1 MSLLQREREIIVS
14 NEYVDNFDFAEV
26 EEFIKGASKNLFI
39 SHKFK
44 HAKQMLVQPRGG
56 FPTYAKMFALY
67 EAFTKADIDILP
79 LTIDSHT
86 RLNDYASAKKMLALS
101 EENETDMLNGYPLVN
116 HGYRT
121 TRKMMTHFDTPISLR
136 HGTPDAR
143 LLVETALASGIFEI
157 EGGPIT
163 YMMPYSKNF
172 PLDKAFLYWKYV
184 ERVCGHYSSLN
195 EPINRESFGPLT
207 ATLVPPAITIVI
219 QLLEML
225 LSLEEGVKSFS
236 VSFSQSGSM
245 LQDIVTSNVLKKL
258 ARYYAEKIDCG
269 DADIHLVY
277 HQWMGAF
284 PYNKEF
290 SDSLIN
296 TATVIAIM
304 VGADKIITKTRD
316 EAFGI
321 PTIASNAQAVA
332 NTKYTLKI
340 LQGLPAISDAE
351 EEENLETMVHAI
363 MEAVFND
370 GADTL
375 WRKVFNSIKNGTV
388 DVPFSPHIINHN
400 KVITLRDPNNNIRI
414 IDRGN
419 VPIPDKCLAYEK
431 KKAGHFADQ
440 NAVVAKIIKDI
451 GVMHER

>member
-1 MSLLQREREIIVS
+1 
-14 NEYVDNFDFAEV
+14 
-26 EEFIKGASKNLFI
+26 
-39 SHKFK
+39 
-44 HAKQMLVQPRGG
+44 
-56 FPTYAKMFALY
+56 
-67 EAFTKADIDILP
+67 
-79 LTIDSHT
+79 
-86 RLNDYASAKKMLALS
+86 
-101 EENETDMLNGYPLVN
+101 
-116 HGYRT
+116 
-121 TRKMMTHFDTPISLR
+121 MTHFDTPISLR

-184 ERVCGHYSSLN
+184 ERVCGHYSTLN

-258 ARYYAEKIDCG
+258 ARHYATEIGCA

-340 LQGLPAISDAE
+340 LQGLPAVSDAE
-351 EEENLETMVHAI
+351 EEENLELMVRSI

-370 GADTL
+370 PADTL
-375 WRKVFNSIKNGTV
+375 WRKTFNSIKNGTI

-400 KVITLRDPNNNIRI
+400 KVITLRDPDNNIRI

-419 VPIPDKCLAYEK
+419 TPIPDRCLEFEK
-431 KKAGHFADQ
+431 KKAGTFEDQ